1 MQQKII
7 IGINLKCIAR
17 TTIQNEKL
25 RARSL
30 FLESYNQDIPNKAFA
45 LVLYVLDT
53 TFYIVGCA

>member
-17 TTIQNEKL
+17 TIQNEKL

-30 FLESYNQDIPNKAFA
+30 FLEPYNQDIRNKAFT